1 MGDSAPQTGEPSES
15 KLRDNIEKGIK
26 DGKSKSEMYNTIQ
39 KCRAAQDETNESNVL
54 TKANYEMM
62 GDCEDLD
69 INLTQKR
76 IK

>member
-1 MGDSAPQTGEPSES
+1 
-15 KLRDNIEKGIK
+15 
-26 DGKSKSEMYNTIQ
+26 MYNTIQ